1 MIFPGLNL
9 VVWTVVNRLLNHL
22 PIVIH
27 EKMIGLIS
35 YQSSD
40 DNAGTVICNAPLPTN
55 MITRFCRSASLPP
68 AGYRGLLPFLTH
80 YAITMRQDGTKS
92 LDEVLLFLCL
102 HWRSREEGPH
112 AIRSAPVF

>member
-9 VVWTVVNRLLNHL
+9 VVWAVVNRLLNHV

-35 YQSSD
+35 YRRSD
-40 DNAGTVICNAPLPTN
+40 DNAWTVIRNAPLPTT

-68 AGYRGLLPFLTH
+68 AGYRGLWPFLTH
-80 YAITMRQDGTKS
+80 YAITHR
-92 LDEVLLFLCL
+92 
-102 HWRSREEGPH
+102 
-112 AIRSAPVF
+112 